1 MAIIAGVDV
10 GNSTTEI
17 CIGSYENKGLQ
28 FLGSDEVKTTGTKGT
43 LENVQGILQVLKKV
57 LQQCNLKIEDLDVI
71 RLNEA
76 TPVIGDSA
84 METITET
91 VITESTMVG
100 HNPDTPAGVGL
111 AIGYTVDILDL
122 EKSSIDK
129 DYLVLV
135 DGIDY
140 EKVAH
145 KMNDLTGK
153 GYRLKGA
160 ILKNDEAVLV
170 SNRLTH
176 KIPIVDEV
184 KGLHKIPLN
193 MLGAIEVASEE
204 RPIKTLSNPYG
215 IATIFHL
222 DQEATRFIIPIAK
235 SLVGNRSAVVIR
247 TPEGKVAER
256 SIPAGKIRLMSD
268 KKSSVINVD
277 QGAEIIM
284 EAVNAINE
292 LSDVNGEENTNAG
305 NMFNRMKSGMSKLT
319 GKEVHDIHVKDILAL
334 DTILPITVQGG
345 IAGEVAM
352 EKAVAIAAMVKT
364 DYLPM
369 KQLALAIKEATGIHT
384 EVAGVEAVMASIGAL
399 TTPGTGLPQTILDLG
414 GGSTD
419 IAHLKQNGKVLSEH
433 FAGAGQMVTMLI
445 DSELGLGD
453 LYLAENIKRY
463 PVAKVES
470 LFHIRLENGTVK
482 FFNQPLSPNLYGKVV
497 ILEENNMIPINHSL
511 TLDKII
517 HIRKE
522 AKRKVFITNVL
533 RGLKKLAKE
542 DLKAHH
548 IVLVGGSTLDF
559 EIPGLILEALSSKGY
574 VVGSG
579 NIRGTCGPRNAV
591 ATGLVLSYQNKT
603 KEEYYE

>member
-1 MAIIAGVDV
+1 MAIIAGVDI

-17 CIGSYENKGLQ
+17 CLGSYRNKELQ
-28 FLGSDEVKTTGTKGT
+28 FLGSSEVKTTGTKGT
-43 LENVQGILQVLKKV
+43 LENVHGVLHALKKV
-57 LQQCNLKIEDLDVI
+57 LHQLNLKTEDLDVI

-76 TPVIGDSA
+76 APVIGDSA

-111 AIGYTVDILDL
+111 AVGYTVDILDL
-122 EKSSIDK
+122 DKSAIDR

-135 DGIDY
+135 NEMDY
-140 EKVAH
+140 EKVAC
-145 KMNDLTGK
+145 KINDLTKK
-153 GYRLKGA
+153 GYRINGA

-176 KIPIVDEV
+176 MIPIIDEV
-184 KGLHKIPLN
+184 KGLHKIPIN
-193 MLGAIEVASEE
+193 MLGAIEVATEE
-204 RPIKTLSNPYG
+204 RTIKMLSNPYG
-215 IATIFHL
+215 IATIFKL
-222 DQEATRFIIPIAK
+222 DQEATRLIIPIAK

-256 SIPAGKIRLMSD
+256 SIPAGKIRLMTEN
-268 KKSSVINVD
+268 KSSVIDVD
-277 QGAEIIM
+277 HGAEMIM
-284 EAVNAINE
+284 EAVNGLNE
-292 LSDVNGEENTNAG
+292 LLDVNGEENTNVG
-305 NMFNRMKSGMSKLT
+305 NMFSRMKSGMAKLT
-319 GKEVHDIHVKDILAL
+319 NKKVKDIHVKDLLAL

-352 EKAVAIAAMVKT
+352 EKAVAMAAMVKT

-369 KQLALAIKEATGIHT
+369 EQIATAIKETTGIHT
-384 EVAGVEAVMASIGAL
+384 EVAGIEAVMASIGAL

-419 IAHLKQNGKVLSEH
+419 IAYLNQEGKVLSEH

-445 DSELGLGD
+445 NSELGLGD

-482 FFNQPLSPNLYGKVV
+482 FFDHPFSPHLFGKLVV
-497 ILEENNMIPINHSL
+497 LEENNMIPINQSL
-511 TLDKII
+511 TMDKII

-522 AKRKVFITNVL
+522 AKKKVFITNVL
-533 RGLKKLAKE
+533 RGLKKLVQE
-542 DLKAHH
+542 DLQPHH

-579 NIRGTCGPRNAV
+579 NIRGRCGPRNAV
-591 ATGLVLSYQNKT
+591 ATGLVLSYKNDS
-603 KEEYYE
+603 EEE